1 MPIQIVS
8 NTNANA
14 VELRG
19 LNEGVYYN
27 ACLSGQVNADDGD
40 RVDIVNDVKTAAAGE
55 TVFEVHAR
63 HYTDF
68 LDADGNGFADA
79 TAAADYVTA
88 ECHVIVG
95 SGVRDVGPTQEMRFV
110 LDQTHTS
117 ILLSDGKAF
126 PVNSIKA
133 VAGTDGHIEIWEHGD
148 DGSQLYGEIYLANCY
163 AAGALVPQTLAG
175 AVNTLNALFTV
186 SPVGAGGGFT
196 PIYPTLAGV
205 AVTPVSAGGIDPIGD
220 NIFAGTSSSQHGA
233 RYRSTETINE
243 PGEYFTFRQANHG
256 QFIFGLGSVDNGDVA
271 EFDAA
276 SGNGHSGFFYAQ
288 AMYDYGSYM
297 APWTTYGSNSGLS
310 YGPGWSFS
318 GNDPMFRYSTAEA
331 NMAAG
336 NDALFKVGITDGGYV
351 GAWYYDIDE
360 TNDWILLSRST
371 SPLPDGEYFFGL
383 KISSTSSQ
391 LVEVPLRYATDP
403 AAPTMGY
410 RYIESPDGSFDYP
423 LFATAEE
430 AEWYDQNVASP
441 AGSGQSQQV
450 TYVDDAVTG
459 SIWYRPVAGFT
470 NDAASA
476 PASTTDQAYTEIPTQ
491 ADSLFAPSAPALQD
505 TTVDENAAVNI
516 QVAPTGALNYTVAVS
531 GLPAGLSFDGL
542 SVVQGTAPE
551 VTGDNVA
558 NPSDVFTITVT
569 NSNAYGSTSGTFDLT
584 VTNLTQPVTPATGT
598 THVVGSTALV
608 DSDTLDDG
616 SAVTVD
622 DTVAAGQ
629 RFVMDQVYVE
639 TNILPALTASGDT
652 VYVGVQ
658 AGGATMGAIDDA
670 DFDLAI
676 KWEWASSS
684 SHTVTLLGNGLTSNA
699 LTISSLTDAVYDY
712 AFELDNSNNLVAI
725 GCNIGSINTE
735 PAVSDGGS
743 FTRTLT
749 KPSFTGPATITFAV
763 LSAQMDLIVGDL
775 NEISIPAAPSN
786 ATSWTK
792 ALDFSGSSER
802 VQQVVTQLN
811 VGALELGGKSV
822 TTTANATSGYTSDH
836 VDARPWA
843 TAIVFKYD
851 GNSSNQHIW
860 NMGEGAGSTDDNIY
874 LRLDPSGNLYFGWG
888 RSGAIN
894 ECKFLYLGTSINTN
908 HWHGIYIA
916 HDGTRLSGANA
927 TAANLADAFSI
938 RWFTTNNGGTWGTWN
953 TEYSTSANWSAGSTG
968 ARMDRQVGGDF
979 TIGGRG
985 SNRSFQGKVASMVV
999 TTLERNVAMPANA
1012 EIDKMVSDP
1021 SGWLTDYKVG
1031 NSYRPPEQGNSNA
1044 GFSIGAATP
1053 AYSTQVWLMGDGTS
1067 DAYAKIRNQ
1076 VQSSDQNF
1084 TALNMISMVSNDIET
1099 VTISGL
1105 S

>member
-1 MPIQIVS
+1 MAIQIVPS
-8 NTNANA
+8 PNGNS

-19 LNEGVYYN
+19 LEEGVYFN
-27 ACLSGQVNADDGD
+27 SCLSGRVNPDDSD
-40 RVDIVNDVKTAAAGE
+40 RIDILNDVKTAAAGGVE
-55 TVFEVHAR
+55 QFVVHFR
-63 HYTDF
+63 HYTEF
-68 LDADGNGFADA
+68 LDEDGNGFADA
-79 TAAADYVTA
+79 TATAAYIT
-88 ECHVIVG
+88 ENCNTIIG
-95 SGVRDVGPTQEMRFV
+95 SGVRNVGPTNDMRFV

-133 VAGTDGHIEIWEHGD
+133 VAGDDGLIQIWEHGD

-163 AAGALVPQTLAG
+163 ASGALVPQNLAG

-196 PIYPTLAGV
+196 PIYPTLAG
-205 AVTPVSAGGIDPIGD
+205 AAITPVDNGGFDPIGD
-220 NIFAGTSSSQHGA
+220 NIFGSSSTSQHGA

-256 QFIFGLGSVDNGDVA
+256 QFIFGLGSVTNGDEA

-297 APWTTYGSNSGLS
+297 APWTTYGSHSSLV
-310 YGPGWSFS
+310 YGPGWSFY

-336 NDALFKVGITDGGYV
+336 NDALFKVGITDDGFV
-351 GAWYYDIDE
+351 GCWYYDIDE
-360 TNDWILLSRST
+360 TNDWIMLSRSST
-371 SPLPDGEYFFGL
+371 PLPEGEYFFGL
-383 KISSTSSQ
+383 KISSTTSQ
-391 LVEVPLRYATDP
+391 LVEVPQRYATDP
-403 AAPTMGY
+403 TAPVMGY
-410 RYIESPDGSFDYP
+410 RYIESPDGAFDYP

-430 AEWYDQNVASP
+430 AEWFDQYVASP

-450 TYVDDAVTG
+450 TYVDDAVVGT
-459 SIWYRPVAGFT
+459 IWHRPVAGFT

-476 PASTTDQAYTEIPTQ
+476 PTSTTDQAYTEIPTL

-505 TTVDENAAVNI
+505 QTVNENAAVNI

-531 GLPAGLSFDGL
+531 GLPTGLSFDGA

-569 NSNAYGSTSGTFDLT
+569 NTNAYGSTSDTFDLT

-598 THVVGSTALV
+598 THVSGSTALV
-608 DSDTLDDG
+608 DPETLDDG

-629 RFVMDQVYVE
+629 RFVMNQAYVE
-639 TNILPALTASGDT
+639 ANILPALTASGDT

-658 AGGATMGAIDDA
+658 ASGATMGSIDDA

-676 KWEWASSS
+676 KFEYTSAT

-712 AFELDNSNNLVAI
+712 AFELDSSNNLVAI
-725 GCNIGSINTE
+725 GCNLGSINSE
-735 PAVSDGGS
+735 PAVSAGGS

-792 ALDFSGSSER
+792 GFDFSGSNEYGNMGSSYSPLR
-802 VQQVVTQLN
+802 MSS
-811 VGALELGGKSV
+811 LG
-822 TTTANATSGYTSDH
+822 TTVAGNSTAGYTSDASN
-836 VDARPWA
+836 ARPWA
-843 TAIVFKYD
+843 VACVFKYD
-851 GNSSNQHIW
+851 GNNTNQHIW
-860 NMGEGAGSTDDNIY
+860 NMGEGTASTSDNIY
-874 LRLDPSGNLYFGWG
+874 LRLDASGNLYFGWG
-888 RSGAIN
+888 RSGALN
-894 ECKFLYLGTSINTN
+894 ECKILYLGTSTNVN

-916 HDGTRLSGANA
+916 HTGERLSGNNA
-927 TAANLADAFSI
+927 TAANLADCFDI
-938 RWFTTNNGGTWGTWN
+938 RWFSTNSSSGNFELNGTVNRSNATTWGNGT
-953 TEYSTSANWSAGSTG
+953 TG
-968 ARMDRQVGGDF
+968 GRMDRTVDGPI
-979 TIGGRG
+979 TVGGRG
-985 SNRSFQGKVASMVV
+985 SNRSFHGEVASTVI
-999 TTLERNVAMPANA
+999 TSLKQNVAMPTVA
-1012 EIDKMVSDP
+1012 EIEAMMTDP
-1021 SGWLTDYKVG
+1021 ITWLADYRAGETFRKFDSASNLDWDSSSLTDRG
-1031 NSYRPPEQGNSNA
+1031 RA
-1044 GFSIGAATP
+1044 
-1053 AYSTQVWLMGDGTS
+1053 TQVWLFGDHPQDNYT
-1067 DAYAKIRNQ
+1067 KIRN
-1076 VQSSDQNF
+1076 VVNASDTLY
-1084 TALNMISMVSNDIET
+1084 TALTPQSMVANDVVT
-1099 VTISGL
+1099 VNIAGL